1 MKDKEFE
8 QLLQDSIRTHG
19 REYLSDDDRHHIP
32 ILPHTFPDDFL
43 SDVLL
48 PSQQPKKPALR
59 VIRILSACAAVLVL
73 VTVLTVVPAILN
85 SRKTVDTQIAVPS
98 ASSVPTDHAPTN
110 NAGHASAS
118 DDSVSSVRSLPDT
131 KTAEAVRPS
140 ENPAKSTD
148 SYSEQHSSDRE
159 YHPVWEE
166 QAEHTPSAVPSET
179 SADMPSY
186 SSSVIAVDIP
196 SEVPAEEPTAEP
208 SLTPAEEPLSE
219 PTAEPSDFPEVS
231 FVLPEQVSAVLLYGQ
246 TSVAL
251 SRTDANALAMVIAD
265 GMKPAYQQS
274 EVILPALSETQ
285 ISVTLSSQEPMF
297 LYGNDYQKLTAL
309 MTEQAL
315 YIIAEC
321 YGETT
326 CYYLPDSNTYYG
338 TFRSMVRTMAGTEQP

>member
-148 SYSEQHSSDRE
+148 S
-159 YHPVWEE
+159 
-166 QAEHTPSAVPSET
+166 
-179 SADMPSY
+179 
-186 SSSVIAVDIP
+186 
-196 SEVPAEEPTAEP
+196 
-208 SLTPAEEPLSE
+208 
-219 PTAEPSDFPEVS
+219 
-231 FVLPEQVSAVLLYGQ
+231 
-246 TSVAL
+246 
-251 SRTDANALAMVIAD
+251 
-265 GMKPAYQQS
+265 
-274 EVILPALSETQ
+274 
-285 ISVTLSSQEPMF
+285 
-297 LYGNDYQKLTAL
+297 
-309 MTEQAL
+309 
-315 YIIAEC
+315 
-321 YGETT
+321 
-326 CYYLPDSNTYYG
+326 
-338 TFRSMVRTMAGTEQP
+338 

>member
-43 SDVLL
+43 SDVIL

-159 YHPVWEE
+159 HNPVREE
-166 QAEHTPSAVPSET
+166 QAEHTPSAVPSDT

-196 SEVPAEEPTAEP
+196 SEVPAEEPTAD
-208 SLTPAEEPLSE
+208 
-219 PTAEPSDFPEVS
+219 PSDFPEVS

-274 EVILPALSETQ
+274 DVILPALSETQ

>member
-73 VTVLTVVPAILN
+73 VTGLTVVPAILN

-159 YHPVWEE
+159 HNPVREE
-166 QAEHTPSAVPSET
+166 QAEHTPSAVPSDT

-186 SSSVIAVDIP
+186 SSSVITVDIL
-196 SEVPAEEPTAEP
+196 SEVPAEEPTAD
-208 SLTPAEEPLSE
+208 
-219 PTAEPSDFPEVS
+219 PSDFPEVS

-285 ISVTLSSQEPMF
+285 LSVTLSSQEPMF

-338 TFRSMVRTMAGTEQP
+338 TFRSMVQTMAGTEQP

>member
-159 YHPVWEE
+159 HNPVREE
-166 QAEHTPSAVPSET
+166 QAEHTPSAVPSDT
-179 SADMPSY
+179 SADVPSY

-196 SEVPAEEPTAEP
+196 
-208 SLTPAEEPLSE
+208 
-219 PTAEPSDFPEVS
+219 
-231 FVLPEQVSAVLLYGQ
+231 
-246 TSVAL
+246 
-251 SRTDANALAMVIAD
+251 
-265 GMKPAYQQS
+265 
-274 EVILPALSETQ
+274 
-285 ISVTLSSQEPMF
+285 
-297 LYGNDYQKLTAL
+297 
-309 MTEQAL
+309 
-315 YIIAEC
+315 
-321 YGETT
+321 
-326 CYYLPDSNTYYG
+326 
-338 TFRSMVRTMAGTEQP
+338 

>member
-43 SDVLL
+43 SDVIL

-159 YHPVWEE
+159 YNPVREE
-166 QAEHTPSAVPSET
+166 QAEHTPSAVPSDT

-196 SEVPAEEPTAEP
+196 SEVPAEEPTAD
-208 SLTPAEEPLSE
+208 
-219 PTAEPSDFPEVS
+219 PSDFPEVS

>member
-43 SDVLL
+43 SDVIL

-159 YHPVWEE
+159 HNPVREE

-196 SEVPAEEPTAEP
+196 SEVPAEEPTAD
-208 SLTPAEEPLSE
+208 
-219 PTAEPSDFPEVS
+219 PSDFPEVS

>member
-43 SDVLL
+43 SDVIL

-110 NAGHASAS
+110 NAGHAPAS
-118 DDSVSSVRSLPDT
+118 DDSVSSVRPLPDT

-196 SEVPAEEPTAEP
+196 SEVPAEEPTAD
-208 SLTPAEEPLSE
+208 
-219 PTAEPSDFPEVS
+219 PSDFPEVS

-338 TFRSMVRTMAGTEQP
+338 TFRSMVQTMAGTEQP

>member
-110 NAGHASAS
+110 NAGHAPAS
-118 DDSVSSVRSLPDT
+118 DDSVSSVRPLPDT

-159 YHPVWEE
+159 YNPVREE

-196 SEVPAEEPTAEP
+196 SEVPAEEPTAD
-208 SLTPAEEPLSE
+208 
-219 PTAEPSDFPEVS
+219 PSDFPEVS

>member
-159 YHPVWEE
+159 YNPVREE

-196 SEVPAEEPTAEP
+196 SEVPAEEPTAD
-208 SLTPAEEPLSE
+208 
-219 PTAEPSDFPEVS
+219 PSDFPEVS

>member
-43 SDVLL
+43 SDVIL

-110 NAGHASAS
+110 NAGHAPAS
-118 DDSVSSVRSLPDT
+118 DDSVSSVRPLPDT

-159 YHPVWEE
+159 YNPVREE

-196 SEVPAEEPTAEP
+196 SEVPAEEPTAD
-208 SLTPAEEPLSE
+208 
-219 PTAEPSDFPEVS
+219 PSDFPEVS

-338 TFRSMVRTMAGTEQP
+338 TFRSMVQTMAGTEQP